1 MENQPLSSK
10 PPFSRGA
17 ELRCNNLA
25 EKKTRG
31 TNSPAR
37 LWGWL
42 WMTAIEQH
50 EPLCVCSA
58 TKYDKSQQVSEPR
71 NLGVS
76 QNRGTPQLGGF
87 PFGLPSNLRRVLS
100 KQRQTCS
107 SSEDFQNWETTIRG
121 DTGKAGV
128 KDTCLNITRENMD
141 ICLLPFLLRCPVPIG
156 KKGHPFLIG

>member
-1 MENQPLSSK
+1 MSNMK
-10 PPFSRGA
+10 
-17 ELRCNNLA
+17 
-25 EKKTRG
+25 
-31 TNSPAR
+31 
-37 LWGWL
+37 
-42 WMTAIEQH
+42 
-50 EPLCVCSA
+50 LCVCSA
-58 TKYDKSQQVSEPR
+58 TKYDKSQQVSEPK

-87 PFGLPSNLRRVLS
+87 PFSLPSNLRRVLS

-141 ICLLPFLLRCPVPIG
+141 ICLLPFLLRCPVAIG